1 MMTSLTTAPAEDL
14 DPELKQGSK
23 SNFSSVSYFPQA
35 FCFFFLS
42 DSKTRPE
49 AGYDELATITKTVGN
64 GK

>member
-1 MMTSLTTAPAEDL
+1 MMTSLTTAPAEPN

-35 FCFFFLS
+35 FCFLCN
-42 DSKTRPE
+42 SKTRPE
-49 AGYDELATITKTVGN
+49 AGYDELATITETVEN